1 MKILK
6 VGIKNLNSL
15 KLETTI
21 NFDEPP
27 FSDTG
32 LFAIVG
38 DTGAGKTTLLD
49 AITLGLYGRVAR
61 AASPTE
67 VMSYGTIEALAEVTF
82 ETNTDL
88 YLAKWSI
95 YRARKKVDGKIQGPK
110 RELSRWNRRKKE
122 FEIIAEKIS
131 EVNNKVEE
139 VCGLDYVRF
148 TKSVLLSQG
157 DFAAFLRSNESER
170 SGLLERITGTEIY
183 SKLSEKAFERKKDEK
198 LKLEQLELQKD
209 ARKAL
214 TPEEVKEI
222 KLDLKNIQKES
233 EDLKKK
239 YNQENDILK
248 ALEQLQKIGLEEEN
262 LISKKE
268 NLSKQRSEYSSD
280 FEQLALNKKLLP
292 LRTDFAIFQKE
303 TAAIS
308 AIWLSDKSLK
318 AKALEVKEKLNSQS
332 EKLVELETSL
342 KTLKKEDQAKK
353 ALFDQVIEMDFKLE
367 KQGNQVDE
375 LKAKV
380 TEIETQKEEEIKVLS
395 QVKEGQKIIE
405 NQLIESNGWLAENKQ
420 YETIVEAFP
429 SIESKKGELAEIWR
443 NINQLE
449 KDEKLLKIEN
459 DRHKNELEIAKKNLE
474 KTQKELSN
482 FDEKLKELLPDN
494 FVENEGDAVNLLNNQ
509 IETLTEQTTH
519 IKRFMSLVEDY
530 NILIK
535 DLNEQEE
542 RLENLRSQESITN
555 VKLMSSL
562 EMMDATQKRL
572 DFKKEIFEQQKLL
585 ASYDKDRANLKKGEA
600 CPLCFSTTHSLEDHD
615 LKPYV
620 NEAEQEYETANE
632 QHEAV
637 LQSQRVL
644 VSELQEIQFQIDE
657 LVGNDIRKT
666 SGSIQKH
673 FEKITSFEGRF
684 VEISDSIDSNVYLLS
699 HGALILKKIES
710 IEMSIAKLRHEK
722 SQIEKIHQASKLVA
736 LREKEESKIF
746 QELDKKGIIFQE
758 KLSSLEKQKIASDKI
773 RKEKIGQLDKLLK
786 SFGLFFEKETARQMF
801 KDLNEKKEQYEVKSK
816 SAISDT
822 NQLKNKEIEIKEKSK
837 SIEKIEKQLE
847 KEMEQL
853 GKLAGQLEKEM
864 KERIQLFGNK
874 SPKVERAN
882 WDALLSEKAEK
893 IKEFKEE
900 IQELK
905 LEYQSIN
912 EQLKSNQK
920 QVTGFQNSISK
931 LEKKL
936 KAGAEK
942 LSINLATLSEIILSE
957 ERVEQLEI
965 LKEELLKKEI
975 ELEQE
980 EVNLNKS
987 KKELEDKT
995 KDALPLAEVRSS
1007 VFEIKNQEETIL
1019 KQIGSLTQKLED
1031 HINIEKELKGLLEA
1045 IEKQRLESNRWSAL
1059 SDIIGSSDGK
1069 KFRAFAQGL
1078 TLEKLVQLGNQ
1089 HLDKLDGRYE
1099 IQKKDNENL
1108 ELEIIDTFQADNVRS
1123 MNTLSGG
1130 ETFLV
1135 SLALA
1140 LGLSDLAGK
1149 NTQIQSLFI
1158 DEGFGTLDEQS
1169 LDTAISCLENLQ
1181 STGKTIGVISHV
1193 PALKERISTQIQMVK
1208 TGNGFS
1214 EIRLANV
1221 F

>member
-21 NFDEPP
+21 NFDQSP

-61 AASPTE
+61 SASPVE
-67 VMSYGTIEALAEVTF
+67 VMSYGAIESLAEVTF

-110 RELSRWNRRKKE
+110 RELSRWNRRKNE

-131 EVNNKVEE
+131 EVNHKVEE

-183 SKLSEKAFERKKDEK
+183 SKLSEKAFERKKEEK

-222 KLDLKNIQKES
+222 KSDLKTHQKES

-239 YNQENDILK
+239 YNEAHDILK
-248 ALEQLQKIGLEEEN
+248 ALEQLQKVGFEEKN
-262 LISKKE
+262 LIVKKE
-268 NLSKQRSEYSSD
+268 KLEGRRIEYAND
-280 FEQLALNKKLLP
+280 FEKLDLNKKLLP

-303 TAAIS
+303 TSAIS
-308 AIWLSDKSLK
+308 SILLSNKSLEIK
-318 AKALEVKEKLNSQS
+318 ELEAKEQLDLQS
-332 EKLVELETSL
+332 KKLVELESSF
-342 KTLKKEDQAKK
+342 KVLKKEDKAKK
-353 ALFDQVIEMDFKLE
+353 ELFDQVIEMDFKLE
-367 KQGNQVDE
+367 KQAKQVDE
-375 LKAKV
+375 ARAKV
-380 TEIETQKEEEIKVLS
+380 DEIETQKEADSKEFS
-395 QVKEGQKIIE
+395 QVKESQKIIE
-405 NQLIESNGWLAENKQ
+405 NQLIEMNGWLNENKQ
-420 YETIVEAFP
+420 FEKLGQELPT
-429 SIESKKGELAEIWR
+429 IESKRGELGEVWR
-443 NINQLE
+443 NIKKFNA
-449 KDEKLLKIEN
+449 DEKLLKIKKET
-459 DRHKNELEIAKKNLE
+459 HEKELKTAKAKLE
-474 KTQKELSN
+474 KTQAELKG
-482 FDEKLKELLPDN
+482 FDGKMKELLPDN
-494 FVENEGDAVNLLNNQ
+494 FIENEDDAVNLLNQQ
-509 IETLTEQTTH
+509 IEKLNDQNKHIEKFMTL
-519 IKRFMSLVEDY
+519 VNDY

-542 RLENLRSQESITN
+542 HLENLRNQESINNT
-555 VKLMSSL
+555 KLMNSL
-562 EMMDATQKRL
+562 EMFDIAQNRL
-572 DFKKEIFEQQKLL
+572 DFKKGILDQQKLL
-585 ASYDKDRANLKKGEA
+585 ASYDKDRANLKKGEP
-600 CPLCFSTTHSLEDHD
+600 CPLCFSTTHSLEEHD
-615 LKPYV
+615 LKPFV
-620 NEAEQEYETANE
+620 NEAEQEFEIANA
-632 QHEAV
+632 QYEAV
-637 LQSQRVL
+637 QKSQRIL
-644 VSELQEIQFQIDE
+644 VAAQQEVQFQIDE
-657 LVGNDIRKT
+657 LIGNDIRKT
-666 SGSIQKH
+666 SGSIQKYFDKISN
-673 FEKITSFEGRF
+673 FESRF
-684 VEISDSIDSNVYLLS
+684 AEISDSVDSSVFLWSN
-699 HGALILKKIES
+699 GALILKKIES
-710 IEMSIAKLRHEK
+710 IEISIVKLREQK
-722 SQIEKIHQASKLVA
+722 RQIEQINKAAKLVA
-736 LREKEESKIF
+736 LREREETEIF
-746 QELDKKGIIFQE
+746 RNLEKNGIIIHEQ
-758 KLSSLEKQKIASDKI
+758 LSSLVKQKNASDKL
-773 RKEKIGQLDKLLK
+773 KNEKITQLDKLLK
-786 SFGLFFEKETARQMF
+786 TFGLTFDLATAKQMF
-801 KDLNEKKEQYEVKSK
+801 IDLKDSKEQYELKAK
-816 SAISDT
+816 SANENAI
-822 NQLKNKEIEIKEKSK
+822 QLKNREIEIKEKSK
-837 SIEKIEKQLE
+837 ALDKIEKQLE
-847 KEMEQL
+847 KEKKQL
-853 GKLAGQLEKEM
+853 GNLAEQLEKEM
-864 KERIQLFGNK
+864 KARIQLFENK
-874 SPKVERAN
+874 NPKEERTI
-882 WDALLSEKAEK
+882 WDNLLSEKGEK
-893 IKEFKEE
+893 IKIFKEE

-905 LEYQSIN
+905 LENQSLN
-912 EQLKSNQK
+912 EQLKINQK
-920 QVTGFQNSISK
+920 QMVGFQNSISK

-936 KAGAEK
+936 EVGSKK
-942 LSINLATLSEIILSE
+942 LGINLTTLSEVILSE
-957 ERVEQLEI
+957 DKVEQLEI
-965 LKEELLKKEI
+965 LKEELLKSEI
-975 ELEQE
+975 ELNQE
-980 EVNLNKS
+980 EANLMKS
-987 KKELEDKT
+987 KKELQAKT
-995 KDALPLAEVRSS
+995 KDALPIAEVRIS
-1007 VFEIKNQEETIL
+1007 VSKIKEQEETIL

-1031 HINIEKELKGLLEA
+1031 HKTTEKELKGLINS
-1045 IEKQRLESNRWSAL
+1045 IEKQQTESNRWSAL

-1078 TLEKLVQLGNQ
+1078 TLERLVKLGNL
-1089 HLDKLDGRYE
+1089 HLDNLDGRYE

-1193 PALKERISTQIQMVK
+1193 PALKERISTQIQMIK
-1208 TGNGFS
+1208 MGNGFS

>member
-21 NFDEPP
+21 NFDESPL
-27 FSDTG
+27 SDTG

-61 AASPTE
+61 AASPIE
-67 VMSYGTIEALAEVTF
+67 VMSYGAIEAMAEVTF

-183 SKLSEKAFERKKDEK
+183 SQLSEKAFERKKEEK

-214 TPEEVKEI
+214 TPEEVNEI
-222 KLDLKNIQKES
+222 KSDLKTIQKES
-233 EDLKKK
+233 ENLKKK
-239 YNQENDILK
+239 YTQENEILK
-248 ALEQLQKIGLEEEN
+248 ALEQLQKIGFEEKN
-262 LISKKE
+262 LIAKKE
-268 NLSKQRSEYSSD
+268 NLSKRRSEYSND
-280 FEQLALNKKLLP
+280 FEKLDLNKKLLP

-308 AIWLSDKSLK
+308 SIQLNNKS
-318 AKALEVKEKLNSQS
+318 LEVKELELKVKLESQTK
-332 EKLVELETSL
+332 ELGELETSL
-342 KTLKKEDQAKK
+342 KAVKKEDKAKK
-353 ALFDQVIEMDFKLE
+353 VLFDQVIEMDFKLE
-367 KQGNQVDE
+367 KQGKQVDE
-375 LKAKV
+375 VKAKV
-380 TEIETQKEEEIKVLS
+380 TELETQKEEESKEIF
-395 QVKEGQKIIE
+395 QVKEGQKIIK
-405 NQLIESNGWLAENKQ
+405 NQLIEINSWLAENKQ
-420 YETIVEAFP
+420 FENLVSELP

-443 NINQLE
+443 NINQFE
-449 KDEKLLKIEN
+449 KDEKSLKAEKEG
-459 DRHKNELEIAKKNLE
+459 HAKELEIAKKNLE
-474 KTQKELSN
+474 KTQIELKG
-482 FDEKLKELLPDN
+482 FDEQMKELLPDS
-494 FVENEGDAVNLLNNQ
+494 FVENEGDAVNLLNKQ

-519 IKRFMSLVEDY
+519 IKRFMSLVDDY

-535 DLNEQEE
+535 DLNEQEG

-555 VKLMSSL
+555 TKLMTSL
-562 EMMDATQKRL
+562 EMMDVARNRL
-572 DFKKEIFEQQKLL
+572 DFKKGIFDQQKLL
-585 ASYDKDRANLKKGEA
+585 ASYDKDRAKLKKGDP

-615 LKPYV
+615 LKPFV
-620 NEAEQEYETANE
+620 NEAEQEYETA
-632 QHEAV
+632 QKQYEAV
-637 LQSQRVL
+637 QQSHRVL
-644 VSELQEIQFQIDE
+644 LTAQQEVQFQIDE

-673 FEKITSFEGRF
+673 FDKITSFESRF
-684 VEISDSIDSNVYLLS
+684 VEISTSIDSNVFLLS
-699 HGALILKKIES
+699 HGALILKKIEF
-710 IEMSIAKLRHEK
+710 IEISIAKLRHQK
-722 SQIEKIHQASKLVA
+722 GQIEKIHQASRLVA
-736 LREKEESKIF
+736 LREKEESSVF
-746 QELDKKGIIFQE
+746 QDLDKKGVIFQE
-758 KLSSLEKQKIASDKI
+758 QLSNLEKQKVASDKVK
-773 RKEKIGQLDKLLK
+773 KEKIVQLDKLLK
-786 SFGLFFEKETARQMF
+786 TFGLSFDLATAKQMF
-801 KDLNEKKEQYEVKSK
+801 VDLKEKKEQYELKSK
-816 SAISDT
+816 LANDNA

-837 SIEKIEKQLE
+837 SIEKINKQLEKEKKQLGKLVEQLE
-847 KEMEQL
+847 KEME
-853 GKLAGQLEKEM
+853 A
-864 KERIQLFGNK
+864 RIQLFGNK
-874 SPKVERAN
+874 NPKEERAN
-882 WDALLSEKAEK
+882 WDNLLSEKGEK
-893 IKEFKEE
+893 IKTFKEE

-905 LEYQSIN
+905 LENQSLN
-912 EQLKSNQK
+912 EQLKSNKK
-920 QVTGFQNSISK
+920 QVTGFQSSISK

-936 KAGAEK
+936 QTGAKK
-942 LSINLATLSEIILSE
+942 LGINLTTLSEVILSE
-957 ERVEQLEI
+957 EKVEQLEI

-975 ELEQE
+975 ELKQE
-980 EVNLNKS
+980 ELNLNKT
-987 KKELEDKT
+987 KKELATKT
-995 KDALPLAEVRSS
+995 KDALPLADVRNS

-1031 HINIEKELKGLLEA
+1031 HKNIEKELKGLLA
-1045 IEKQRLESNRWSAL
+1045 SIEKQRLESNRWSAL